1 MKAVAKCAN
10 LRVLSMPNCFEVCD
24 DGIVA
29 IASACPSME
38 RMSLFGCKNVSDR
51 SIKSLSS
58 SCTILEDLGLRGCE
72 AVSCGK
78 GSALWDLA
86 STTKTLVN
94 LEWPDGRTSTWE
106 QWFGGRERVLISGP
120 GGGDTADSRIKEY
133 EAYLDQNPPPGWAEA
148 RAGPAGLQEIMET
161 TGGLSFTLCLGG
173 RQKPQ
178 MRPDNYDDEEIEL
191 SITAQITK
199 VAFIGTSITFF
210 DGLHGQGGA
219 KPEEYARLL
228 QPLRDVGDNRSPR
241 GA

>member
-1 MKAVAKCAN
+1 
-10 LRVLSMPNCFEVCD
+10 
-24 DGIVA
+24 
-29 IASACPSME
+29 
-38 RMSLFGCKNVSDR
+38 
-51 SIKSLSS
+51 
-58 SCTILEDLGLRGCE
+58 
-72 AVSCGK
+72 
-78 GSALWDLA
+78 
-86 STTKTLVN
+86 
-94 LEWPDGRTSTWE
+94 
-106 QWFGGRERVLISGP
+106 
-120 GGGDTADSRIKEY
+120 
-133 EAYLDQNPPPGWAEA
+133 
-148 RAGPAGLQEIMET
+148 MET
-161 TGGLSFTLCLGG
+161 TGGLSFTLYLGG